1 MLFRSWRLA
10 GLLGAAVFIAA
21 CGPGATASPTAGP
34 TSQPTAA
41 PTEAPTVAPT
51 PVAVVP
57 DDQLNLAGKL
67 VICSDLPYP
76 PQEYF
81 DAQGNPTGSDIDLGF
96 EIGKRLGLTVQIE
109 NSVFD
114 TIIAAVTGGKCD
126 IVISAQNI
134 TPDRL
139 NQVDMI
145 PYFMAGQ
152 EFMVVKGNPKGFAT
166 IADLCGAQIAAES
179 GTTEA
184 FYVLGTDQ
192 YTGKGLTKE
201 CTDAGKAAPVL
212 KQFQKDSDSV
222 LALQSGQVDVYF
234 GDVPVVA
241 NYATEHADQF
251 EVAPIPALPGMMEG
265 ISVPKDKTGL
275 HDAVKAAL
283 ISMISDGKYVEIL
296 KKYGVDGGAITAADV
311 K

>member
-1 MLFRSWRLA
+1 MISVFRRLA
-10 GLLGAAVFIAA
+10 ALSAIIVLVAA
-21 CGPGATASPTAGP
+21 CGGGTPVPSSQAPGTP
-34 TSQPTAA
+34 AA
-41 PTEAPTVAPT
+41 TEAPTPAPT
-51 PVAVVP
+51 PVAAVP
-57 DDQLNLAGKL
+57 ANQLIFADKL
-67 VICSDLPYP
+67 VICSDIPYP

-81 DAQGNPTGSDIDLGF
+81 DDQGNPTGSDIDLGF
-96 EIGKRLGLTVQIE
+96 EIAKRLGLTAQIE

-126 IVISAQNI
+126 IIISAQNI

-139 NQVDMI
+139 KQVDMI

-152 EFMVVKGNPKGFAT
+152 EFMVAKGNPKGIT
-166 IADLCGAQIAAES
+166 SLDSLCGAQIAAES

-184 FYVLGTDQ
+184 FYILGTDQ

-201 CTDAGKAAPVL
+201 CADKGKPAPVL
-212 KQFQKDSDSV
+212 KQFAKDSDSV

-241 NYATEHADQF
+241 NYVSTKSDQF
-251 EVAPIPALPGMMEG
+251 ELAPIPALAGIMEG

-275 HDAVKAAL
+275 RDAVKSAL
-283 ISMISDGKYVEIL
+283 VSMINDSSYLQIL
-296 KKYGVDGGAITAADV
+296 KKYAVDGGAITVADV

>member
-1 MLFRSWRLA
+1 MMISVPRRLA
-10 GLLGAAVFIAA
+10 AIAA
-21 CGPGATASPTAGP
+21 ITALVGACGGGTPAPATSGPGQSQTATTTPS
-34 TSQPTAA
+34 
-41 PTEAPTVAPT
+41 VAPS
-51 PVAVVP
+51 PIAVVP
-57 DDQLNLAGKL
+57 DGQLAFAGKL
-67 VICSDLPYP
+67 LICSDLPYP

-81 DAQGNPTGSDIDLGF
+81 DDQGNPTGSDIDLGF
-96 EIGKRLGLTVQIE
+96 EIGRRLGLKVQIE
-109 NSVFD
+109 NAVFD

-134 TPDRL
+134 TPDRQK
-139 NQVDMI
+139 QVDMI

-152 EFMVVKGNPKGFAT
+152 EFMVLKGNPKGFKT
-166 IADLCGAQIAAES
+166 LDDLCGAQIAAES

-184 FYVLGTDQ
+184 FYILGTDQ

-201 CTDAGKAAPVL
+201 CTDKGKAAPVL

-241 NYATEHADQF
+241 NYATTKADQF

-275 HDAVKAAL
+275 RDAVKAAL
-283 ISMISDGKYVEIL
+283 ISAINDGTYLQIL